1 MLLFL
6 IVSYL
11 KPHFKKL
18 FMNLG
23 NECMKQAECGRKII
37 FMGNLHSII

>member
-6 IVSYL
+6 IGVSYL

-37 FMGNLHSII
+37 FIG